1 MKCTR
6 QEGSDSLQ
14 RAQSTN
20 TILCKQRLESE
31 SKFNPTREHKVL
43 NRHKI
48 EKPKGHKEDGASFP
62 KQIQYMVS
70 RIHLQNLTLEE
81 EGRRTEREAERRREQ
96 SREGTVLCLVR
107 PPERETSL
115 LSCLS
120 FIPPPAPSCGCS
132 ASLSSSPSL
141 PLKTRIPL
149 SAEIKLKGP

>member
-1 MKCTR
+1 MICTR

-14 RAQSTN
+14 RAQSTI
-20 TILCKQRLESE
+20 TISCIQRLESE

-62 KQIQYMVS
+62 KRIQYMVS
-70 RIHLQNLTLEE
+70 RIHIQNLTLEE
-81 EGRRTEREAERRREQ
+81 EGRRTEREGERRREQ

-107 PPERETSL
+107 PPGRASMRSYPACL
-115 LSCLS
+115 LS
-120 FIPPPAPSCGCS
+120 PPPCYCP

-149 SAEIKLKGP
+149 SAEIKLEGP

>member
-1 MKCTR
+1 MICTR

-14 RAQSTN
+14 RAQSTI
-20 TILCKQRLESE
+20 TISCIQRLESE

-43 NRHKI
+43 NRHEI
-48 EKPKGHKEDGASFP
+48 EKPRRHKEDGASFP

-70 RIHLQNLTLEE
+70 RILLQNLTLEE
-81 EGRRTEREAERRREQ
+81 EGRRTEREGERRREQ

-107 PPERETSL
+107 PPGRESQRSCPACL
-115 LSCLS
+115 LS
-120 FIPPPAPSCGCS
+120 PPCCCP

-149 SAEIKLKGP
+149 SAKIKLEGP

>member
-1 MKCTR
+1 MICTR

-43 NRHKI
+43 SRHEI
-48 EKPKGHKEDGASFP
+48 EKPRGHKEDGASFP

-70 RIHLQNLTLEE
+70 RILLQNLTLEE
-81 EGRRTEREAERRREQ
+81 EGRRTEREGERRREQ

-107 PPERETSL
+107 LSEREGEPRALQLCLPLSIRVL
-115 LSCLS
+115 LPSLS
-120 FIPPPAPSCGCS
+120 FF
-132 ASLSSSPSL
+132 SSKSPS
-141 PLKTRIPL
+141 KD
-149 SAEIKLKGP
+149 

>member
-6 QEGSDSLQ
+6 QEGSNSLQ
-14 RAQSTN
+14 RAQST
-20 TILCKQRLESE
+20 IPISCIQRLESE

-62 KQIQYMVS
+62 KRIQYMVS

-81 EGRRTEREAERRREQ
+81 EGRRTEREGERRREQ

-107 PPERETSL
+107 PPEREREKQHSCPACL
-115 LSCLS
+115 LS
-120 FIPPPAPSCGCS
+120 PPCCCP

-149 SAEIKLKGP
+149 SAEIKLEGP